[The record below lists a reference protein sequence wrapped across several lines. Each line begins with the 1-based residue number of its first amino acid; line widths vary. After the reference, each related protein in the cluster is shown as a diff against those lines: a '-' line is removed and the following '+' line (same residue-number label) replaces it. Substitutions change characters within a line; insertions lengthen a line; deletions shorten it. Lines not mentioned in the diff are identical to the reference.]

1 MPKTKPAGIGRKRPQ
16 LNIGIECLHLDPA
29 NPRLPEE
36 VQGKHEPAILEH
48 LFRNFDLEEIA
59 DPMGKNGYFDE
70 EPLIAIPNDIP
81 AKLLP
86 KPGKPESAQYLEF
99 IKKKSTH
106 FTVVE
111 GNRRLST
118 AMILREPS
126 LRQEFKI
133 RSWPEI
139 TAAVKDDLAIL
150 PVIIYPTRKEV
161 LPYLGVRHI
170 TGIKKWDSYAKA
182 RYIADMISEGHTIEA
197 IEKQVGDRVQSVR
210 KNAICYHLLKQAK
223 NELDWDISNARNDF
237 SLLILSIGQKN
248 IKSYLGWTKKVSET
262 DKVKTTP
269 LDEIALESPVDDAHL
284 PNLRNL
290 LSWLFGEGSK
300 VFPVIKES
308 SDVTNLLQHVVA
320 NPNATEHLRKTRDLR
335 EAYDLSGGEEALVRN
350 LLSTAHT
357 RLEKALRV
365 VSQHRLSDVDVLAD
379 AERCQASANQVV
391 NRIPAEYWRQK

>member
-1 MPKTKPAGIGRKRPQ
+1 MPKAKPAGVGRKRPQ
-16 LNIGIECLHLDPA
+16 LNIAIANLHLDPA

-36 VQGKHEPAILEH
+36 IQGKSEPEVLEH
-48 LFRNFDLEEIA
+48 LFRKFDLEEIA

-81 AKLLP
+81 AKLVP
-86 KPGKPESAQYLEF
+86 KPGKLESDAYLEF
-99 IKKKSTH
+99 INKKTTQ

-118 AMILREPS
+118 AKILRDS
-126 LRQEFKI
+126 GLRQEFKI

-139 TAAVKDDLAIL
+139 TDAVRDDLAVL

-182 RYIADMISEGHTIEA
+182 RYIADMIDDGHTIEN

-210 KNAICYHLLKQAK
+210 KNAIGYHLLKQARE
-223 NELDWDISNARNDF
+223 ELDWDIANARNDF

-248 IKSYLGWTKKVSET
+248 IKAYLGWTKIVPQTSKT
-262 DKVKTTP
+262 KTTP
-269 LDEIALESPVDDAHL
+269 LDEIELDSPVDEEHL

-300 VFPVIKES
+300 VLPVIKES
-308 SDVTNLLQHVVA
+308 RNITDYLQHVVA
-320 NPNATEHLRKTRDLR
+320 SPQAIEYLQDTRNLV
-335 EAYDLSGGEEALVRN
+335 EAYDLTDGEELMLRKLLKLAN
-350 LLSTAHT
+350 LK
-357 RLEKALRV
+357 LEKALGVAHRHKTPDV
-365 VSQHRLSDVDVLAD
+365 V
-379 AERCQASANQVV
+379 AE
-391 NRIPAEYWRQK
+391 AEKCSETAGLLVKAVKE

>member
-36 VQGKHEPAILEH
+36 VQGKPEPAILEH

-248 IKSYLGWTKKVSET
+248 IKGYLGWTQKVPET

-300 VFPVIKES
+300 VIPVIKES
-308 SDVTNLLQHVVA
+308 RNITDLLQHVVA
-320 NPNATEHLRKTRDLR
+320 SPQAVEHLEHTRNLVD
-335 EAYDLSGGEEALVRN
+335 AYDLTDGEEIMLRK
-350 LLSTAHT
+350 LLKLAGSK
-357 RLEKALRV
+357 LDKALGV
-365 VSQHRLSDVDVLAD
+365 AHRHKTPEVI
-379 AERCQASANQVV
+379 AE
-391 NRIPAEYWRQK
+391 AEKCSETAGLLVKAVKE